1 MEIHVLADE
10 KHARS
15 YIEQV
20 WAEAMTLYRNRDFSM
35 KFKPEIE
42 VQFEEH
48 LKEFMPEDTKAG
60 IIQAY
65 LDDW

>member
-1 MEIHVLADE
+1 MQETIF
-10 KHARS
+10 
-15 YIEQV
+15 
-20 WAEAMTLYRNRDFSM
+20 T
-35 KFKPEIE
+35 FKRYERKYLLSA
-42 VQFEEH
+42 VQFDRLWAQLEAH